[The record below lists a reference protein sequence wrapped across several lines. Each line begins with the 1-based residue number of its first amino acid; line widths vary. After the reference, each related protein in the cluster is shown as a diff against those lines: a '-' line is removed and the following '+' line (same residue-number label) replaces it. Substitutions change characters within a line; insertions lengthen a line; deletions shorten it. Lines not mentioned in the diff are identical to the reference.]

1 MKNDLQ
7 WKYPE
12 AIIEC
17 DWLRKNIGN
26 QKIRVY
32 DCTTYLHYTDDH
44 PLKPYDVESGLAD
57 YEKAHIPKSAFL
69 DLQND
74 LSDKTSPYRFT
85 LPNFYELAES
95 FKRLGIGDP
104 YHIILYS
111 RNGMQWA
118 TRIWWMLYALGYEN
132 VSVLNGGYVEWERLC
147 LPIESSPNRFDPANF
162 KVGIRSNV
170 FVGKDRVLDAIGDQ
184 ATLLLNALTEDIHL
198 GTNPRYGRLGRIP
211 NSLNIPFHDL
221 LEPSTGKFRPPE
233 RAIQTF
239 AEKGITSELEIVNYC
254 GGGIAASL
262 DAFILRQLG
271 FQRLQIYDN
280 SMSEWA
286 MDEELPIETG

>member
-1 MKNDLQ
+1 
-7 WKYPE
+7 
-12 AIIEC
+12 
-17 DWLRKNIGN
+17 
-26 QKIRVY
+26 
-32 DCTTYLHYTDDH
+32 
-44 PLKPYDVESGLAD
+44 
-57 YEKAHIPKSAFL
+57 
-69 DLQND
+69 
-74 LSDKTSPYRFT
+74 
-85 LPNFYELAES
+85 
-95 FKRLGIGDP
+95 
-104 YHIILYS
+104 
-111 RNGMQWA
+111 
-118 TRIWWMLYALGYEN
+118 MLYALGYEN

-162 KVGIRSNV
+162 EIRIKANV
-170 FVGKDRVLDAIGDQ
+170 FVGKDRVLEAIGDQ

-233 RAIQTF
+233 KAIQIF